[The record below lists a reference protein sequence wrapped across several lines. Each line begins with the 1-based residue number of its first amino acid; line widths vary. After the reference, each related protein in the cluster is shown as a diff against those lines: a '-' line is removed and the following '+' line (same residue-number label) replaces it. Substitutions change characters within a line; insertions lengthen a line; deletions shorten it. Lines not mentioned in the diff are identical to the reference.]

1 MRAFSFDQHVIS
13 TYRDF
18 ACSFTQL
25 RASDLQNKVSNAYK
39 EGTFWPEP
47 LLSINPSYKRGATAT
62 DLARDRL
69 VSPDTAEVFRA
80 GEESITFHIHQEQAI
95 SKAASGRSFVVTT
108 GTGSGKSLCFFVPI
122 IDSAIRAKKNGE
134 TQKTRA
140 IIVYPMNALANSQIE
155 EIEKFVGQS
164 GLPEH
169 LRPTVARYTGQE
181 REEQRRAIAADP
193 PDILLT
199 NFMMLELLMT
209 RQDDVD
215 RAVIENA
222 RGLSFL
228 VLDELHTYRG
238 RQGADVAVLV
248 RRLKERCRDAADPI
262 CIGTSATMA
271 SEGDDESRASA
282 VSRVASRLFGADIGP
297 DAVIDE
303 SLRRATNL
311 DLTLEAVIPS
321 LNGVLTAEFPETLT
335 QDELRNHPL
344 AVWLELAVGLEE
356 SKELRRREPRSI
368 GEIAEDLA
376 QAAGVTEDIARA
388 KLEEFLAVISSPEKA
403 RGGSGQGAFMAFK
416 LHRFVAGAGEVLT
429 TLRDRPRT
437 VVFEG
442 QKTDPKDP
450 ETRLYPTRFCRVCG
464 QEYHIVTLSRRDEEM
479 RALPR
484 QIDETPI
491 EDDED
496 ADEAGYLTPCANED
510 LNFRFTGDIETFP
523 EDWLEERGGTPRLR
537 PNRRKSMPRRMRF
550 RADGASDYS
559 GQEFWF
565 IPGKFSFCLACGD
578 QPVAQARERNKVV
591 GLTAEGRSSATT
603 TLVTAML
610 EALNA
615 PENGVPDEKRKTLG
629 FTDNR
634 QDAALQAGHFN
645 DTVFVSLLRGA
656 ILRAVIDAGEEGLD
670 DEGFGRAVQR
680 ALGFLPQHEESRHYW
695 MLNPEVKGSAR
706 DQAGRSLA
714 KVLAHRVWADQ
725 RRGWRFTYP
734 NLTGLEL
741 VRPGFAGL
749 SELLEELPDCLDV
762 LSPVNELSPDAVE
775 KSLRTVLE
783 TMLEGLAVDT
793 EALDA
798 NAIESI
804 AQRSRSLLNP
814 PWALDASEELRKRT
828 ALVLEAPPRRQTS
841 KRDAMTMLRGGF
853 RSRLGRSLNRPSV
866 LGRRLKGEEFDA
878 LVESLLC
885 LLEEFGIVGR
895 ITTSLDIT
903 GWQLSA
909 AAVRLCPGR
918 AVVDPDVAPNRFFH
932 DLYARIA
939 GDLKTGTPPL
949 AGFEAREHTAQVSQ
963 QQREWREWRFRATPE
978 DNERVAGAKGDIQAA
993 GEKTTFLP
1001 TLFCSPTMEL
1011 GVDISALNAVYLRNV
1026 PPTPANYAQRAGR
1039 AGRSG
1044 QAAVIMTY
1052 CAAQSPHD
1060 QYYFRRLR
1068 EMVAG
1073 IVKPPALDLAN
1084 EDLLRSHLH
1093 AVWLALSGQK
1103 LAADIPE
1110 VLDLSRDGAPV
1121 KADIAAALCD
1131 PDLERRAVPV
1141 MQRLLDAV
1149 LPHIEPPLPEGLSD
1163 KEAFIDSVVKG
1174 AEQAFDSA
1182 FARWRGL
1189 YNAAQKQLQEA
1200 NARSEQTGL
1209 PAEERRNV
1217 KRAQAQANEQI
1228 SLLEQG
1234 RAGYGSD
1241 FYTYRYLATEGFL
1254 PGYNFPRLPLY
1265 AYVPGHGRER
1275 QGSFLQRA
1283 RFLAISEF
1291 GPGSLI
1297 YHEGRAYRVHRAK
1310 LGAEAIGSDG
1320 RSLATQEIY
1329 VCPAC
1334 GGAHQEEVE
1343 RCHACNGLMA
1353 EAAPIRR
1360 TLRID
1365 NVETLPAE
1373 RITANDEERQRQGF
1387 EVLTVFSW
1395 PRRKGRR
1402 DVQEAFLDKADM
1414 RFATLQYAEG
1424 AQISRLNLGL
1434 RRRKEK
1440 SLYGFQ
1446 IDPTTGNWTKLPDEA
1461 DPTAPDEDKAVR
1473 IVPVVQDNK
1482 NALLMRIADPDSYSL
1497 EAITTLQ
1504 HALLRGIEIVF
1515 QLEEGEILGDPLPTR
1530 ENRRAILFYE
1540 ATEGGAGVLSRII
1553 RDADTI
1559 RHVALAALEVMH
1571 FDNPEEAISTDDATC
1586 LQDQADAPCVHGCYR
1601 CLLSYYNQPDHE
1613 AIDRADQDA
1622 LSMLIGMAT
1631 AGVTPGRG
1639 GGVTDSDGWTA
1650 AFANADLAPPDTEPM
1665 EIAGHPMSFV
1675 WRSELVAA
1683 TFGEL
1688 PREVVAKATETGW
1701 EIVSLSDNGKNT
1713 VPEELIRLLGG
1724 AA

>member
-1 MRAFSFDQHVIS
+1 MRAFSFDQFVIAE
-13 TYRDF
+13 YRDF
-18 ACSFTQL
+18 ARSFTQL
-25 RASDLQNKVSNAYK
+25 RAPDLKSKVDDAYK
-39 EGTFWPEP
+39 QGAFWPEP
-47 LLSINPSYKRGATAT
+47 LLSLNPSYERGATVT
-62 DLARDRL
+62 DLARDDLIR
-69 VSPDTAEVFRA
+69 PETAQVFQV
-80 GEESITFHIHQEQAI
+80 GGVPITFHIHQEQAI

-122 IDSAIRAKKNGE
+122 IDAAIRARHTGE
-134 TQKTRA
+134 AQKTRA

-155 EIEKFVGQS
+155 EIEKFVSQS

-181 REEQRRAIAADP
+181 KEEERRAIAADP

-215 RAVIENA
+215 RAVIDNA

-248 RRLKERCRDAADPI
+248 RRLKERCREEANPL

-282 VSRVASRLFGADIGP
+282 VARVASRLFGADIGP

-303 SLRRATNL
+303 SLCRATSP
-311 DLTLEAVIPS
+311 DLTLEAVIPR
-321 LNGVLTAEFPETLT
+321 LGDILAEDFPAFLPR
-335 QDELRNHPL
+335 DELKEHPL
-344 AVWLELAVGLEE
+344 AVWLELAVGLQEG
-356 SKELRRREPRSI
+356 KELKRREPRSV
-368 GEIAEDLA
+368 GEIAAELA
-376 QAAGVTEDIARA
+376 KAAGVTESIARE
-388 KLEEFLAVISSPEKA
+388 KLEEFLAVISSPEEV
-403 RGGSGQGAFMAFK
+403 RGGTGHDAFMAFK

-429 TLRDRPRT
+429 TLRDAPRT
-437 VVFEG
+437 VLFEG
-442 QKTDPKDP
+442 QKTDPNDSAA
-450 ETRLYPTRFCRVCG
+450 RLYPTRFCRECG
-464 QEYHIVTLSRRDEEM
+464 QEYHIVTLSRYDEVV

-491 EDDED
+491 EGDED
-496 ADEAGYLTPCANED
+496 AEEAGYLTPCADED
-510 LNFRFTGDIETFP
+510 PDFRFAGDIETFP
-523 EDWLEERGGTPRLR
+523 EDWLEERNGTLKLR
-537 PNRRKSMPRRMRF
+537 SNRKKSVPRRISLS
-550 RADGASDYS
+550 ADGVVDHS
-559 GQEFWF
+559 GRDFWF
-565 IPGKFSFCLACGD
+565 VPGKFSFCLACGD
-578 QPVAQARERNKVV
+578 QPVAQARERNKIV

-615 PENGVPDEKRKTLG
+615 PENGVPEEKRKTLG

-634 QDAALQAGHFN
+634 QDASLQAGHFN

-670 DEGFGRAVQR
+670 DESFGRAVQK

-706 DQAGRSLA
+706 EQAGRSLA
-714 KVLAHRVWADQ
+714 KILAHRVWADQ

-741 VRPGFAGL
+741 VRAEFSGL
-749 SELLEELPDCLDV
+749 SELIDELPGRHDVPSLLHELGQDQSEACL
-762 LSPVNELSPDAVE
+762 
-775 KSLRTVLE
+775 RMVLE
-783 TMLEGLAVDT
+783 TMLEGLAVDA

-798 NAIESI
+798 DSMELA

-814 PWALDASEELRKRT
+814 PWALDSSEELRRRT
-828 ALVLEAPPRRQTS
+828 ALVLEAPPHRQIT
-841 KRDAMTMLRGGF
+841 KQDALTMLRGGF
-853 RSRLGRSLNRPSV
+853 RSRLGRLLNRPSM
-866 LGRRLKGEEFDA
+866 LGYRLKGEEFDA
-878 LVESLLC
+878 FIEGLLE

-895 ITTSLDIT
+895 VTTSMDLT

-909 AAVRLCPGR
+909 ASVRLCPGP
-918 AVVDPDVAPNRFFH
+918 AVADPSVASNQFFLG
-932 DLYARIA
+932 LYERIA
-939 GDLKTGTPPL
+939 KNLKNGTPPI

-978 DNERVAGAKGDIQAA
+978 DQEKVNSAKADIQAA

-1044 QAAVIMTY
+1044 QAAVITTY

-1073 IVKPPALDLAN
+1073 VVKPPALDLAN

-1093 AVWLALSGQK
+1093 ATWLALSGQK
-1103 LAADIPE
+1103 LAADIPD
-1110 VLDLSRDGAPV
+1110 VLDLSIDGAPV
-1121 KADIAAALCD
+1121 RADLAAALSD

-1141 MQRLLDAV
+1141 MRRLLDTV
-1149 LPHIEPPLPEGLSD
+1149 LPHIEPPLPRGLSD
-1163 KEAFIDSVVKG
+1163 KEAFIAAVAKD
-1174 AEQAFDSA
+1174 APLAFDAA

-1189 YNAAQKQLQEA
+1189 YNSAQKQLREA

-1209 PAEERRNV
+1209 PGEERRRV

-1265 AYVPGHGRER
+1265 AFVPSHGREK

-1291 GPGSLI
+1291 GPRSLI
-1297 YHEGRAYRVHRAK
+1297 YHEGRAYQVHRAK
-1310 LGAEAIGSDG
+1310 LGADALGADG
-1320 RSLATQEIY
+1320 RSLATQEIH

-1353 EAAPIRR
+1353 DAVPIRR

-1365 NVETLPAE
+1365 NVETRPAE

-1395 PRRKGRR
+1395 PKRRGRW
-1402 DVQEAFLDKADM
+1402 DVEEAFLSNEDEH
-1414 RFATLQYAEG
+1414 FAVLQYAEG

-1434 RRRKEK
+1434 RRRKDR
-1440 SLYGFQ
+1440 SIYGFQ
-1446 IDPTTGNWTKLPDEA
+1446 IDPKTGQWGKLADET
-1461 DPTAPDEDKAVR
+1461 DPTVPDEDKAVR
-1473 IVPVVQDNK
+1473 IVPVVQDSK
-1482 NALLMRIADPDSYSL
+1482 NAMLIRIIDPERYSL
-1497 EAITTLQ
+1497 EAITTVQ

-1515 QLEEGEILGDPLPTR
+1515 QLEEGEILCDPLPTR
-1530 ENRRAILFYE
+1530 DERRAILFYE
-1540 ATEGGAGVLSRII
+1540 ATEGGAGVLSRLI
-1553 RDADTI
+1553 RNADAA
-1559 RHVALAALEVMH
+1559 RAVARAAFEVMH
-1571 FDNPEEAISTDDATC
+1571 YENVEDAIAADDIARLRHQT
-1586 LQDQADAPCVHGCYR
+1586 DAPCVHGCYR

-1613 AIDRADQDA
+1613 AIDRADEGA
-1622 LSMLIGMAT
+1622 LSMLMAVAT
-1631 AGVTPGRG
+1631 AHVMPSKPHEFA
-1639 GGVTDSDGWTA
+1639 DSGTWSA
-1650 AFANADLAPPDTEPM
+1650 AFANAGLPLPDSEPM
-1665 EIAGHPMSFV
+1665 EISGRQMEFI

-1683 TFGEL
+1683 TPSLL
-1688 PREVVAKATETGW
+1688 PPEVVAEAAQKGW
-1701 EIVSLSDNGKNT
+1701 EIVSLPSDGEYR
-1713 VPEELIRLLGG
+1713 VPDQLISLLGDRK
-1724 AA
+1724 